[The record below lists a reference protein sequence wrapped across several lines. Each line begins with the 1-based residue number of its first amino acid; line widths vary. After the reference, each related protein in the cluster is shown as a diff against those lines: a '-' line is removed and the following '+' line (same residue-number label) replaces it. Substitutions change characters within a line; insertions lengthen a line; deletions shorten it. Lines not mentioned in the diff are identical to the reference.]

1 MLLILTNNV
10 NKVTVVKSSAVKT
23 RPQPRL
29 IASVQFSEAVPLQLL
44 ECWWLCSVTSTIV
57 TVVVTVV
64 ASKSYCF
71 KTLTKTSPHGACAD
85 ISLSRP
91 KPTFCSHWI
100 TWPTRASR
108 SRMSVMLLGCVCRQ
122 PRHYITETLRH
133 RRWQTGPEAHLYA
146 TILITQNGT
155 VKLNVGKQATIWNKY
170 LVLQ

>member
-23 RPQPRL
+23 RPRPRL

-100 TWPTRASR
+100 TCQPEWHSEAECQWCCWDVFVDNHDIISLKLYDIGVDRQVRRLIS
-108 SRMSVMLLGCVCRQ
+108 MLD
-122 PRHYITETLRH
+122 
-133 RRWQTGPEAHLYA
+133 W
-146 TILITQNGT
+146 
-155 VKLNVGKQATIWNKY
+155 
-170 LVLQ
+170 